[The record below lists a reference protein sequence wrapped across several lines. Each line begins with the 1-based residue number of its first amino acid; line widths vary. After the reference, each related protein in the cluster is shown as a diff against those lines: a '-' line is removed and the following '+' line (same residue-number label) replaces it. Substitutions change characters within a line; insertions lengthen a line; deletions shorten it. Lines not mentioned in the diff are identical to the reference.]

1 MKPCWKRMAGRT
13 VVAITGRQTRR
24 RQADLAGTE
33 TSDHSKIQ
41 NQQTSIVNQLLFLP
55 PGPTASQTKSPSSA
69 SSSLLTTRMSQLLT
83 PNPSPPTSAAKTSNA
98 PSRSRGFWRRSKV
111 WGSCNH
117 ASLLPCNPPPQVANS
132 RRCPMNK
139 IPTTQPDPLDQ
150 MSEEYRKIRSNQP
163 SRSSAEM
170 RAQLERNRL
179 DYAEKPQP
187 SSERARPVG

>member
-1 MKPCWKRMAGRT
+1 
-13 VVAITGRQTRR
+13 
-24 RQADLAGTE
+24 
-33 TSDHSKIQ
+33 
-41 NQQTSIVNQLLFLP
+41 
-55 PGPTASQTKSPSSA
+55 
-69 SSSLLTTRMSQLLT
+69 
-83 PNPSPPTSAAKTSNA
+83 
-98 PSRSRGFWRRSKV
+98 
-111 WGSCNH
+111 
-117 ASLLPCNPPPQVANS
+117 
-132 RRCPMNK
+132 MNK